1 MLILD
6 EALSSLDLST
16 QAQIANLLLDLQ
28 SAHSMAYLLISHD
41 LTLVARMADV
51 LSVMSDG
58 RIVEM
63 GATQQV
69 IANPKHAQTQR
80 LLASA
85 RAAESKFDLAS
96 GASA

>member
-1 MLILD
+1 
-6 EALSSLDLST
+6 
-16 QAQIANLLLDLQ
+16 
-28 SAHSMAYLLISHD
+28 MAYLLISHD

-63 GATQQV
+63 GATRQV
-69 IANPKHAQTQR
+69 IADPKHAQTQR

-85 RAAESKFDLAS
+85 RATESKFELAS